1 MTVDWMKIKSA
12 GLPRWAWVSLF
23 SGAVVVGLYLRHRS
37 QETEEPEESE
47 EEPEYG
53 EDSLA
58 SYDGTDA
65 AGGLAGAGLIGPAQG
80 QVLPVEAPY
89 IPQGFVDI
97 FESQGETIG
106 ALAEREPGER
116 VESTTEVIH
125 ERDPSESSQG
135 LTGGGAP
142 KTKPHHKAKPKA
154 KPKKKAKPRQG
165 KKPQKKRP
173 PKKKHAGSRR

>member
-1 MTVDWMKIKSA
+1 MKSA

-23 SGAVVVGLYLRHRS
+23 SGAVLVGLYLRHRS
-37 QETEEPEESE
+37 QETEEPEETG

-58 SYDGTDA
+58 SYEGTDA
-65 AGGLAGAGLIGPAQG
+65 AGGLAAAGLIGPAQG

-97 FESQGETIG
+97 FESQGETIQT
-106 ALAEREPGER
+106 LSDREPGER
-116 VESTTEVIH
+116 VETTTEVIH

-135 LTGGGAP
+135 LTGGGP
-142 KTKPHHKAKPKA
+142 TKRKPHHKAPKKPKQKKQK
-154 KPKKKAKPRQG
+154 KPPRQKQG
-165 KKPQKKRP
+165 KRRP

>member
-1 MTVDWMKIKSA
+1 MKIKSA

-23 SGAVVVGLYLRHRS
+23 SGAVLVGLYLRHRS
-37 QETEEPEESE
+37 QETEEPEEGE
-47 EEPEYG
+47 EEPSYS

-58 SYDGTDA
+58 SYEGTDA
-65 AGGLAGAGLIGPAQG
+65 AGGLAAAGLIGPAQG

-116 VESTTEVIH
+116 VEDTTEVIH
-125 ERDPSESSQG
+125 ERDPAESSQG
-135 LTGGGAP
+135 LTGGGP
-142 KTKPHHKAKPKA
+142 TRKKPHHKAPPKHRQ
-154 KPKKKAKPRQG
+154 KKQKKPRQ
-165 KKPQKKRP
+165 KKP
-173 PKKKHAGSRR
+173 PKKHPPKKHKAGSRR

>member
-1 MTVDWMKIKSA
+1 MKIKSA

-23 SGAVVVGLYLRHRS
+23 SGAVLVGLYLRHRS
-37 QETEEPEESE
+37 QEMEEPEEGE

-58 SYDGTDA
+58 SYDGTES

-97 FESQGETIG
+97 FESQGETIQS
-106 ALAEREPGER
+106 LAEKEPGER

-142 KTKPHHKAKPKA
+142 KTKPHHKTTRKK
-154 KPKKKAKPRQG
+154 KPKKQRKPPRQKQG
-165 KKPQKKRP
+165 KKRP